1 MERSLNVNKV
11 TIDYRVLIGFIIAHL
26 LMYLTFQDKSI
37 FWYMFTGAMLILISY
52 SIFNEKGDVRSSFIK
67 NVLYGLFSGIILFII
82 FWLGNLIIDFLNMPF
97 HKEITGLYKNFS
109 PKSFWHYLT
118 LILIII
124 PGEEIFWRGFIQ
136 KRLERK
142 INVRSAILLSSLLYA
157 STQIYSGYIIHIVAA
172 LIGGI
177 FWGVLYSWKKSI
189 RLTVTSHIVFDLCLF
204 ILFPLR

>member
-1 MERSLNVNKV
+1 MNKIK
-11 TIDYRVLIGFIIAHL
+11 IDYRVLIGIIIAHI
-26 LMYLTFQDKSI
+26 LMYLTFEDKAI

-52 SIFNEKGDVRSSFIK
+52 SIFNEKADVRTSFIK
-67 NVLYGLFSGIILFII
+67 NTLYGILSGIILFII
-82 FWLGNLIIDFLNMPF
+82 FWLGNFLIEFFNMPF
-97 HKEITGLYKNFS
+97 KKEITGLYKHFS

-118 LILIII
+118 LLLIIV

-142 INVRSAILLSSLLYA
+142 LNIRFAIILSTLLYA
-157 STQIYSGYIIHIVAA
+157 SVQIYSGYTIHIVAA

-177 FWGVLYSWKKSI
+177 FWGFLYSWKKSI
-189 RLTVTSHIVFDLCLF
+189 RLNVISHIVFDFCLF

>member
-1 MERSLNVNKV
+1 MNKIK
-11 TIDYRVLIGFIIAHL
+11 IDYRVLIGIIIAHI
-26 LMYLTFQDKSI
+26 LMYLTFEDKAI

-52 SIFNEKGDVRSSFIK
+52 SIFNEKADVRTSFIK
-67 NVLYGLFSGIILFII
+67 NTLYGILSGIILFII
-82 FWLGNLIIDFLNMPF
+82 FWLGNFLIEFFNMPF
-97 HKEITGLYKNFS
+97 KKEITGLYKHFS

-118 LILIII
+118 LLLIIV

-142 INVRSAILLSSLLYA
+142 LNVRFAIILSTLLYA
-157 STQIYSGYIIHIVAA
+157 SVQIYSGYTIHIAAA

-177 FWGVLYSWKKSI
+177 FWGFLYSWKKSI
-189 RLTVTSHIVFDLCLF
+189 RLNVISHIVFDFCLF